1 MVIDDKI
8 RSKKQQYYITR
19 EAKNI
24 LALWSGVID
33 KYEYFTEEEIL
44 TSDPF

>member
-1 MVIDDKI
+1 MAIDDKI
-8 RSKKQQYYITR
+8 RIKKQQCDITT
-19 EAKNI
+19 NI
-24 LALWSGVID
+24 SALWSGEID